1 MRIIKNSKD
10 LSEEA
15 LILKLEQLMI
25 KLEVLEEHYIF
36 MQNIN
41 NILIDNLHVRVMKL
55 EGYDK

>member
-15 LILKLEQLMI
+15 LILKLQQLMI

-55 EGYDK
+55 EGYD

>member
-15 LILKLEQLMI
+15 LILKLQQLMI

-41 NILIDNLHVRVMKL
+41 NILIDNLHVRVMRL
-55 EGYDK
+55 EGYD

>member
-1 MRIIKNSKD
+1 MRIIKDSKD

-55 EGYDK
+55 EGYD

>member
-10 LSEEA
+10 LSKEA

-41 NILIDNLHVRVMKL
+41 NILIDNLHVRVMRL
-55 EGYDK
+55 EGYD

>member
-55 EGYDK
+55 EGYD